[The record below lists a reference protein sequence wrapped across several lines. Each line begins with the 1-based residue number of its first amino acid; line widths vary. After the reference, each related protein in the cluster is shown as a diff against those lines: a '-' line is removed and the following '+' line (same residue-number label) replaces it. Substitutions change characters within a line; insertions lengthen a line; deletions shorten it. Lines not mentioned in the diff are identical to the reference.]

1 MTTESEQ
8 ETKKKD
14 TKGME
19 IIKFSMCSA
28 ILAAILVIGVDVLAK
43 VLIGVVI
50 AVLVYHILKI
60 GIPWVK
66 DLNLAKKGKK
76 KKED

>member
-8 ETKKKD
+8 ETKKD

-19 IIKFSMCSA
+19 IIKFSLCSA

-66 DLNLAKKGKK
+66 DIKMAKKGKK
-76 KKED
+76 NKED

>member
-8 ETKKKD
+8 ETKKD

-19 IIKFSMCSA
+19 IIKFSLCSA

-66 DLNLAKKGKK
+66 DIKMAKKGKN

>member
-1 MTTESEQ
+1 MSTESEQ
-8 ETKKKD
+8 GTKKD

-19 IIKFSMCSA
+19 IIKFSLCSA

-66 DLNLAKKGKK
+66 DIKLAKKGKK
-76 KKED
+76 QKED